1 MNLASIKISVC
12 IPAYNRAEVLPAL
25 LESVL
30 TQDFGEFEVVINEDC
45 SPERPMIRE
54 VVDRYAAQYPNRI
67 RYFENEIN
75 LGYDANLRSLIERA
89 SGEYCLFMGND
100 DLMCPSALKTISDTI
115 SRHPKVG
122 VYLRSFASF
131 DSTPS
136 NIVQTFKYF
145 DKEIFFPAGAGT
157 ISTFFKRSVVIPGVT
172 LHRGVALQFSSNRFD
187 GTLLYQI
194 YLIASILVE
203 WNGVFSP
210 EIVTLYRNGGIPDF
224 GNSDSEK
231 GKFIPKTRTIKSSIS
246 FMRGMLDIA
255 QYVEV
260 QHHVKVYRSILKDL
274 SNYSYPILSVQADKP
289 ISEFFKYYAALI
301 KLGFGQQP
309 LFHLY
314 FFAIVLLG
322 TKRMERIIGWSK
334 RKLGHTPVIG
344 SVYQGEY
351 QKKNDLSD
359 QT

>member
-1 MNLASIKISVC
+1 MNQVPIKISVC
-12 IPAYNRAEVLPAL
+12 VPAYNRAEVLPAL

-30 TQDFGEFEVVINEDC
+30 TQDFDEFEVVINEDS
-45 SPERPMIRE
+45 SPERPLIRE
-54 VVDRYAAQYPNRI
+54 VVERYTAQFPNRI

-75 LGYDANLRSLIERA
+75 LGYDANLRSLIER
-89 SGEYCLFMGND
+89 SRGEYCLFMGND

-122 VYLRSFASF
+122 VYLRSFAAF

-145 DKEIFFPAGAGT
+145 DREIFFPAGAGT

-172 LHRGVALQFSSNRFD
+172 LHRGVALQFASNKFD

-194 YLIASILVE
+194 YLVANILVE

-231 GKFIPKTRTIKSSIS
+231 GKFVPRTRTVQSSIS

-255 QYVEV
+255 KYVEA
-260 QHHVKVYRSILKDL
+260 QHHVKVYRAILQDL
-274 SNYSYPILSVQADKP
+274 ANYSYPILSVQADKP
-289 ISEFFKYYAALI
+289 VSEFFKYYVALI
-301 KLGFGQQP
+301 RLGFGQQL
-309 LFHLY
+309 LFHVY
-314 FFAIVLLG
+314 FFAILLLG
-322 TKRMERIIGWSK
+322 TQRMERMIGWSK

-344 SVYQGEY
+344 SVYQGLPE
-351 QKKNDLSD
+351 KK
-359 QT
+359 